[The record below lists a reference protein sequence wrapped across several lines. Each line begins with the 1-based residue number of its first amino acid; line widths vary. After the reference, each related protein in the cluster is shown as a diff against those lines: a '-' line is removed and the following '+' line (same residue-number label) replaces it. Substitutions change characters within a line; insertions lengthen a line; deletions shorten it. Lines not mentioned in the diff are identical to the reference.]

1 MADVC
6 FQYDNGLGS
15 GLGAVVREKFEFGE
29 LPIMLMV
36 RALFLL
42 LLDDMILLLWRQEF
56 ASLALCFDL

>member
-36 RALFLL
+36 GLSLL
-42 LLDDMILLLWRQEF
+42 TFVR
-56 ASLALCFDL
+56 

>member
-36 RALFLL
+36 GLSLL
-42 LLDDMILLLWRQEF
+42 
-56 ASLALCFDL
+56 ASSFVRCYDSAVATRVCFSGFML